1 MAAGFLVLGVAGLV
15 GLVLGPA
22 SLGAGDVLAALLS
35 RLPWIDLDH
44 GLSTRQVAILWE
56 LRTPRVVLGGLVG
69 GTLAIAGA
77 SYQGAFRNPLADPY
91 LLGAAAGAG
100 LGATLAIAYGGND
113 SAALLPL
120 AAFVGAVGGV
130 AAAYALATTVGGARS
145 SATLLLAGVA
155 VASFLTAAQT
165 FVQQRHA
172 DSLRQ
177 VYGWILGRLATAG
190 WAEVGTALPY
200 VAGAVAVILLHRR
213 LLDLLQVGDDEVRA
227 LGAHPERIRLVVLA
241 AATLGTAAVVSVSG
255 LIGFVG
261 IIVPHAV
268 RLVAGTGHRLLLP
281 LSFLVGA
288 AFLILCDV
296 GARTVLAPA
305 ELPIGV
311 VTAAVGAP
319 CFALVLASVRG
330 AR

>member
-1 MAAGFLVLGVAGLV
+1 MAVLVAAGAA

-22 SLGAGDVLAALLS
+22 SIGAGDVLGALVS
-35 RLPWIDLDH
+35 RLPLVDLDT
-44 GLSTRQVAILWE
+44 GLTTRQSAILWE
-56 LRTPRVVLGGLVG
+56 LRAPRVVLGGLVG

-77 SYQGAFRNPLADPY
+77 TYQGAFRNPLADPY

-100 LGATLAIAYGGND
+100 LGATLAIAYGGVG
-113 SAALLPL
+113 SATLLPV

-130 AAAYALATTVGGARS
+130 AAAYTLARTVGGARS

-172 DSLRQ
+172 ESLRQ

-190 WAEVGTALPY
+190 WSDVVTTLPY
-200 VAGAVAVILLHRR
+200 VVGAVVVILLHRR

-241 AATLGTAAVVSVSG
+241 AATLGTAAVVAVSG

-268 RLVAGTGHRLLLP
+268 RLVVGTGHRLVLP

-319 CFALVLASVRG
+319 CFALVLASVKG